1 MKNRTTAWIAILLA
15 WILLFAACGGKT
27 GSSAKKTQ
35 NKVKE
40 SEQLNI
46 QKYESIAE
54 GQTVTFEDVSSFTI
68 ESVKL
73 TDDVVP
79 PAPDMFYTHI
89 PAKPGRTL
97 IDACFTYR
105 NLRPDSTE
113 TKKVFSGELYASG
126 IYRYDGRVKTE
137 KSDRSDFM
145 YGSAE
150 LIPLATEYVHCVFE
164 IPDLIAESNCELIAL
179 ITIDQKTY
187 SLAVREGDRGDLND
201 LAAKDA
207 EKKLFGDLEPEQT
220 VLIPN
225 TCTFR
230 IEYIMFLQTLKPSAS
245 GDFTMYYKA
254 DEGKTYLD
262 VCMIYCN
269 LKNDTVN
276 ARKEITA
283 KMKYADKYEYTCST
297 FTEKADGSSVSQAF
311 SIDTAPLCSEKIHL
325 LFEVP
330 IEIELDSEPITV
342 SLSIGPNTYTLPVR

>member
-1 MKNRTTAWIAILLA
+1 
-15 WILLFAACGGKT
+15 
-27 GSSAKKTQ
+27 
-35 NKVKE
+35 
-40 SEQLNI
+40 
-46 QKYESIAE
+46 
-54 GQTVTFEDVSSFTI
+54 
-68 ESVKL
+68 
-73 TDDVVP
+73 
-79 PAPDMFYTHI
+79 
-89 PAKPGRTL
+89 
-97 IDACFTYR
+97 
-105 NLRPDSTE
+105 
-113 TKKVFSGELYASG
+113 
-126 IYRYDGRVKTE
+126 
-137 KSDRSDFM
+137 M

-201 LAAKDA
+201 LASKDA

-230 IEYIMFLQTLKPSAS
+230 IEYIRFSQTLKPSAS

-330 IEIELDSEPITV
+330 IEIESDSETITV